1 MSKYRFFLPAALY
14 YGLIF
19 VLSAQANLRLPFSF
33 PYVDKVLHF
42 FLYTG
47 FGLCLAWGFIRIEPA
62 GGRKSLG
69 LILALGAL
77 LSGLD
82 EIHQIFVPGRSAE
95 VADAIVDVL
104 GILAGWVVVQLIF
117 RRQKTRPKRPSVSD
131 PGTPLQP

>member
-19 VLSAQANLRLPFSF
+19 FLSAQSSPQLPFYF
-33 PYVDKVLHF
+33 PFVDKVLHF
-42 FLYTG
+42 ILYTG
-47 FGLCLAWGFIRIEPA
+47 FGICLAWGFARLDLRD
-62 GGRKSLG
+62 GRPR
-69 LILALGAL
+69 LALVLAVGAL

-95 VADAIVDVL
+95 VADAVVDVL
-104 GILAGWVVVQLIF
+104 GILAGGVVVRWVCH
-117 RRQKTRPKRPSVSD
+117 RRTARARRRSASD